1 VNARH
6 KTCILKLLFAL
17 STFLFV
23 FPTCLIASATTYAML
38 WGSGW
43 TPKFK
48 FSAYNSYLQ
57 FDSPIYFDKLG
68 YDSVT
73 GNTKV
78 YFYNPYMDGLS
89 LSGWWWIKVTNG
101 NVTITDFFRTDT
113 DWGLKFT
120 WTGSGSGTVAFY
132 SGMGEFGKPYYIKI
146 DGTVYQEGS
155 HWTWDGSEDAVVISA
170 DLSSHTVEVYWT
182 ALQTEESS
190 GSTGASGASGIISS
204 TTATITESAQQ
215 FVQTVI
221 KPALFKIPNYA
232 IGLVMLG
239 FMILLVSVAYYYDA
253 ETLALILAFLTLGYV
268 LNLVAVWV
276 LIPMN
281 MFPSDL
287 AFLQSYLWNPP
298 SLNISVVGLPQNQLQ
313 ALQLIVMSILFALF
327 ASAIV
332 LFSMKE

>member
-1 VNARH
+1 VYVRR
-6 KTCILKLLFAL
+6 KTRILKLLFAL

-23 FPTCLIASATTYAML
+23 FPTCLITSATTYNWV

-73 GNTKV
+73 SNTKV

-120 WTGSGSGTVAFY
+120 WTGSGSGTVSFY

-155 HWTWDGSEDAVVISA
+155 HWTWDDANDAVVISA
-170 DLSSHTVEVYWT
+170 ELSEHTVEVYWK
-182 ALQTEESS
+182 ALQSQPSSS
-190 GSTGASGASGIISS
+190 GVGGGYPTYQPSTSNIP
-204 TTATITESAQQ
+204 ESAQQ
-215 FVQTVI
+215 FVQTII
-221 KPALFKIPNYA
+221 KPALLKIPDYA
-232 IGLVMLG
+232 IGLVTLA
-239 FMILLVSVAYYYDA
+239 FLILLVAVSYYHDM
-253 ETLALILAFLTLGYV
+253 ENLALIFAILTFGCFLD
-268 LNLVAVWV
+268 LVTVWV
-276 LIPMN
+276 LIPMGY
-281 MFPSDL
+281 FPSDL
-287 AFLQSYLWNPP
+287 AFMQNYLWKPP
-298 SLNISVVGLPQNQLQ
+298 SLQLEVVGLPQNQVQ
-313 ALQLIVMSILFALF
+313 ALQLVFISLLFALF